1 MPRRSLR
8 RTRRTVAVTLATG
21 VALAGAG
28 GAADAAAAPKI
39 VVKGGVT
46 QPVFSYADAIRA
58 APRRLIAGVHPDRG
72 GSADLARRINAA
84 RDLLLGR
91 RA

>member
-1 MPRRSLR
+1 MKWIVAALIIWAVWFLLRKPAAKHRRLR
-8 RTRRTVAVTLATG
+8 DRAEARAVLG
-21 VALAGAG
+21 VPED
-28 GAADAAAAPKI
+28 AD
-39 VVKGGVT
+39 
-46 QPVFSYADAIRA
+46 ADAIRRA
-58 APRRLIAGVHPDRG
+58 HRRLIAGVHPDRG